1 MAALVSHYKLGD
13 MFIEE
18 IAMARIFEPFL
29 DLAREEDGVTAI
41 EYGLLAALV
50 ALGIIAGAGALGTG
64 LNSLFQNLGDWF
76 TAQA

>member
-1 MAALVSHYKLGD
+1 
-13 MFIEE
+13 MFVKE
-18 IAMARIFEPFL
+18 ITMTRICDSLL
-29 DLAREEDGVTAI
+29 DLVREEDGVTAI

-76 TAQA
+76 TNQA